1 MSSYFGPDDRLAFSC
16 ITQGTPVFVHAG
28 PFANIAH
35 GNSSVL
41 ADKIALKLVGKDGF
55 VGKYKLVSSWR
66 VHGFEVNIQTF
77 VLTCAYT

>member
-1 MSSYFGPDDRLAFSC
+1 M
-16 ITQGTPVFVHAG
+16 FVHAG

-55 VGKYKLVSSWR
+55 VGKCVECGVSLV
-66 VHGFEVNIQTF
+66 F
-77 VLTCAYT
+77 VLEGSAFFYHDCLWAF